1 MYAYMCVGVCVGAG
15 EGMKEII
22 ISFFSIA
29 YHLK

>member
-1 MYAYMCVGVCVGAG
+1 MCVGVCKGVG